1 MKCCCDEVRELRQYK
16 EDASKLL
23 AEKEMDLV
31 RLGRINDSLREAN
44 ARLAEENRKLKEG
57 RHER

>member
-31 RLGRINDSLREAN
+31 RLGRINGSLHGAVK
-44 ARLAEENRKLKEG
+44 RLNEENRKLKEG
-57 RHER
+57 RDGT